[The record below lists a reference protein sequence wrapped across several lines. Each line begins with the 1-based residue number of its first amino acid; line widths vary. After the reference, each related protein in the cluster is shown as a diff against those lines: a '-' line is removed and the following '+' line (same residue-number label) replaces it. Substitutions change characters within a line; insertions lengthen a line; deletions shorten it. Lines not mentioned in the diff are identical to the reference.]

1 MSKPTALKIETCK
14 AISDF
19 HACEDLQLEIW
30 GGAEREIIPYDIMIA
45 MAKCGGTLIGAWDGT
60 RLIGI
65 ALSFVAFQEATT
77 HHYLHLLGV
86 LPGYRGMNVGFDL
99 MIAERTFVIMQ
110 GLKLVT
116 WTFDPLESVNAHL
129 YFYKLRGI
137 SKSYIPDCYG
147 AMPEALNAGL
157 SSDRLLVE
165 WHLEASYVVSL
176 LDDKEHRN
184 TRDVS
189 HDEDQLM
196 HIPCLVRMI
205 DNDFPELM
213 MNNQKL
219 TSEKYRI
226 ESPADIQL
234 MKRNNFEQSKSW
246 RFSVREAF
254 TLAFANGY
262 IVKNYFRPTANRP
275 GCYVLTRN

>member
-14 AISDF
+14 EISEF

-30 GGAEREIIPYDIMIA
+30 GGTEREIIPYDIMLA
-45 MAKCGGTLIGAWDGT
+45 MAKCGGTLIGAWDGA

-65 ALSFVAFQEATT
+65 ALAFVALQEATT

-86 LPGYRGMNVGFDL
+86 LPGYRSWNVGFEL

-110 GLKLVT
+110 VLKSVT

-129 YFYKLRGI
+129 YFYKLGGI
-137 SKSYIPDCYG
+137 SKFYMPDCYG

-157 SSDRLLVE
+157 CSDRLLVE
-165 WHLEASYVVSL
+165 WQLEAPDVVSL
-176 LDDKEHRN
+176 LDDNEHRK
-184 TRDVS
+184 TRALS
-189 HDEDQLM
+189 RDEDQLM

-205 DNDFPELM
+205 DNDFPKLWT
-213 MNNQKL
+213 NNHQL

-226 ESPADIQL
+226 DIPSDIQL
-234 MKRNNFEQSKSW
+234 MKRENFEQAKSW

-262 IVKNYFRPTANRP
+262 IVQNYFRPTHNRT
-275 GCYVLTRN
+275 GCYVLIKT